1 MKKNKLNEIENF
13 SYKVINI
20 FSFYFFSSEYEEDI
34 DDVEEIEIQSVDKE
48 ISRGKLLGDDLNPD
62 KFFIMPKDGAFHI
75 FYDKDARVYINSDV
89 WEGEIKIYPN
99 PLKPT
104 SSDHGKFTKLQC
116 KHWQFLDTLCGE
128 LTKAVNVCSEVPVK
142 VAIYGDREGIN
153 KWGNFFPFLKVY
165 TNDTGDKCVLVE
177 LDGEEKLFPL
187 TDIINKKFKIS
198 AIIKVGAIK
207 PNLKQKQHVVSL
219 TVEELKLSSR
229 LTKQSVQKPE
239 LRFAHFIKF

>member
-1 MKKNKLNEIENF
+1 MRC
-13 SYKVINI
+13 KVINM
-20 FSFYFFSSEYEEDI
+20 FSFYFFSSENEEDI
-34 DDVEEIEIQSVDKE
+34 DVEEIEIQSDSVDTE
-48 ISRGKLLGDDLNPD
+48 ISRGKLLGHDLNAN
-62 KFFIMPKDGAFHI
+62 KFFIMPKDGSFHI
-75 FYDKDARVYINSDV
+75 FYDKDARVYVNSDV

-142 VAIYGDREGIN
+142 VAIYGDREGIK

-165 TNDTGDKCVLVE
+165 TNDTGEKCVLVE

-207 PNLKQKQHVVSL
+207 PNIKQKEHVVSL
-219 TVEELKLSSR
+219 TVEELKLSSK
-229 LTKQSVQKPE
+229 LTKVCVQKPD
-239 LRFAHFIKF
+239 LRFAHSIKF